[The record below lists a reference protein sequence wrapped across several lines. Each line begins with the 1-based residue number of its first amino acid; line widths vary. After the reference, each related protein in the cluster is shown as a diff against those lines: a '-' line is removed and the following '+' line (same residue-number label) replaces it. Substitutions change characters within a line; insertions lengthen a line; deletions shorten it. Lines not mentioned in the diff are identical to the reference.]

1 MDIEQKIKDLNEL
14 IEIRKR
20 QIKCKSCDNET
31 FINFCLQ
38 EIERLKKMLD
48 V

>member
-1 MDIEQKIKDLNEL
+1 VDIEQKIKAHEKELKDLKKKN
-14 IEIRKR
+14 
-20 QIKCKSCDNET
+20 CKDCDSTERIYQLEN
-31 FINFCLQ
+31 

>member
-1 MDIEQKIKDLNEL
+1 MDIEQKIKAHEKEL
-14 IEIRKR
+14 KQLEKKNCKDCDSTERKY
-20 QIKCKSCDNET
+20 QLK
-31 FINFCLQ
+31 Q